1 MSRTRQWYYDGATIP
16 GATGKTVVVGAG
28 QLNAALWECR
38 TQVDYGADSVA
49 ALAGI
54 GGASAVPYTGDL
66 ELEGD
71 AIGTDLELEGDAAGS
86 LELEG
91 NE

>member
-1 MSRTRQWYYDGATIP
+1 MP
-16 GATGKTVVVGAG
+16 K
-28 QLNAALWECR
+28 
-38 TQVDYGADSVA
+38 
-49 ALAGI
+49 GI
-54 GGASAVPYTGDL
+54 HSPLFGIRSPMRISGGGAPAVPYTGDL